1 LNNPLDRKMFRQA
14 GMSKQ
19 PMGILASSPE
29 LMTTAQKAMMN
40 NKPIKAQSAVSVNT
54 NTPNLIDSLF
64 GTNIGSYRYLQ
75 PGNSILKDLKNN
87 FSFGSSDTEKT
98 YETKLIPEGAPTAGF
113 VETTQKPKKK
123 NQSLFGVDMVGPD
136 GKPMKEGDSID
147 SISGT
152 PLKDIPKINK
162 KYQQSLVVKKGD
174 SDFTKD
180 IKGFMSSVG
189 GGYDTIVK
197 KIDDGLNYF
206 RNQAEKE
213 KAVTNRL
220 SGMQADLNARASVD
234 PQRNIMATGGDPDG
248 GVGEKLAGP
257 SRLAPPSTG
266 ERGLVDPNVL
276 SPDDPRFPEAF
287 PMAKPAEVAGLSVI
301 DKIKEDAKNPKG
313 TTTKGS
319 DEALG
324 IADLSF
330 KDRVKARRDII
341 SAALGRDVA
350 EKDVRTD
357 VNYNLI
363 MTGLLVAAGE
373 SPNAMTNI
381 AKGLAAGLAGY
392 GKAAGESAEAKRKE
406 EIAIGLAAVE
416 QEFKSD
422 EAQKARDKMPDS
434 IRALEIYKKRPD
446 LLEIALQLKKKGK
459 NRQEI
464 ATAIAAKAAG
474 SSNLIPLT
482 NQEMNR
488 YVDFA
493 MSGGAP
499 SSSNTVVNIP
509 TSIKI
514 NFDTDQ
520 KADDMVGTKFN
531 RFGAQ
536 YEIGKDGIAT
546 LVTGG

>member
-1 LNNPLDRKMFRQA
+1 MNNPLNRSMFRQA

-40 NKPIKAQSAVSVNT
+40 NKPIKAQKAVSVNT

-64 GTNIGSYRYLQ
+64 GTNIGSTRYMQ
-75 PGNSILKDLKNN
+75 PGNTILKDLMSN
-87 FSFGSSDTEKT
+87 FSYGGSDIPQTV
-98 YETKLIPEGAPTAGF
+98 ETKLVKKGEKIPVAKDITKTNNE
-113 VETTQKPKKK
+113 KS
-123 NQSLFGVDMVGPD
+123 SLFGIGLVGPD
-136 GKPMKEGDSID
+136 GKTEMRENQVID
-147 SISGT
+147 
-152 PLKDIPKINK
+152 PLEDIRLTNE
-162 KYQQSLVVKKGD
+162 KYQKSLVPTKND
-174 SDFTKD
+174 SEFIKD
-180 IKGFMSSVG
+180 IKSIGRSVS

-197 KIDDGLNYF
+197 KIDNGLDYF
-206 RNQAEKE
+206 RNEAEKE
-213 KAVTNRL
+213 TAATNTL
-220 SGMQADLNARASVD
+220 SGMQEELNARAS
-234 PQRNIMATGGDPDG
+234 GDPNYQFTNQF
-248 GVGEKLAGP
+248 AGA
-257 SRLAPPSTG
+257 SRMAPPSTG
-266 ERGLVDPNVL
+266 ERGLVDPENI
-276 SPDDPRFPEAF
+276 STRPDTPV
-287 PMAKPAEVAGLSVI
+287 PMLRPAEIAGLSI
-301 DKIKEDAKNPKG
+301 LDKIKEDAKNPNG
-313 TTTKGS
+313 TTTQGS
-319 DEALG
+319 DDALG

-381 AKGLAAGLAGY
+381 AKGLAGGLAGY

-422 EAQKARDKMPDS
+422 EAQKARDKVPDS

-446 LLEIALQLKKKGK
+446 LLQIALQLKKKGK
-459 NRQEI
+459 TRQEI

-474 SSNLIPLT
+474 SNSLMPLT
-482 NQEMNR
+482 NEEMNR

-493 MSGGAP
+493 MSGGA
-499 SSSNTVVNIP
+499 SSSLNTVVNIP
-509 TSIKI
+509 NSIRI
-514 NFDTDQ
+514 DFNGEDSSGR
-520 KADDMVGTKFN
+520 VGDIVPY
-531 RFGAQ
+531 RGQ
-536 YEIGKDGIAT
+536 SYEIGKNGIAT
-546 LVTGG
+546 LVTKK

>member
-1 LNNPLDRKMFRQA
+1 MFRQA

-40 NKPIKAQSAVSVNT
+40 NQPIKAQKAVSVNT

-64 GTNIGSYRYLQ
+64 GTNIGSTRYMQ
-75 PGNSILKDLKNN
+75 PGNTILKDLMSN
-87 FSFGSSDTEKT
+87 FSYGGSEIPQTV
-98 YETKLIPEGAPTAGF
+98 ETKL
-113 VETTQKPKKK
+113 V
-123 NQSLFGVDMVGPD
+123 
-136 GKPMKEGDSID
+136 KEGDKI
-147 SISGT
+147 
-152 PLKDIPKINK
+152 PVAKDITKKKENVVIDPLENIRLTNE
-162 KYQQSLVVKKGD
+162 KYQKSLTPTKND
-174 SDFTKD
+174 SEFIKD
-180 IKGFMSSVG
+180 IKQIGSSIG
-189 GGYDTIVK
+189 GGYDTIIK
-197 KIDDGLNYF
+197 KIDDGLDYF
-206 RNQAEKE
+206 RNEAEKE
-213 KAVTNRL
+213 TAATNTL
-220 SGMQADLNARASVD
+220 SGMQAELNAKAETDPNYQFTDQSSGAS
-234 PQRNIMATGGDPDG
+234 RM
-248 GVGEKLAGP
+248 
-257 SRLAPPSTG
+257 APPVIG
-266 ERGLVDPNVL
+266 ERGLVDPEDISNKSSTPVPKL
-276 SPDDPRFPEAF
+276 KPPEI
-287 PMAKPAEVAGLSVI
+287 AGLSVI
-301 DKIKEDAKNPKG
+301 DKIKEDAKNPNG
-313 TTTKGS
+313 TTTEGS

-381 AKGLAAGLAGY
+381 AKGLAAGLSGY

-406 EIAIGLAAVE
+406 EIASGLAAVE

-422 EAQKARDKMPDS
+422 EA
-434 IRALEIYKKRPD
+434 IYKKRPD

-459 NRQEI
+459 TRQEI

-474 SSNLIPLT
+474 SSSMIPLT
-482 NQEMNR
+482 NEEMNR

-499 SSSNTVVNIP
+499 SSSKTVVSIP
-509 TSIKI
+509 NSIRI
-514 NFDTDQ
+514 DFNGEDSSGR
-520 KADDMVGTKFN
+520 VGDIVPY
-531 RFGAQ
+531 RGQ
-536 YEIGKDGIAT
+536 SYEIGKNGIAT
-546 LVTGG
+546 LVTKK